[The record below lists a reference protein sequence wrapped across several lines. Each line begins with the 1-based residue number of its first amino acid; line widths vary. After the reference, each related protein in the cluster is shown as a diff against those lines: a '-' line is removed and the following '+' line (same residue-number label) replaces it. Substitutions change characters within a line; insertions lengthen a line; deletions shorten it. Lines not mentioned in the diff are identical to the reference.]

1 MAKKN
6 PTKNNLKQGQTLYVV
21 SPVSTIDGERPWEVL
36 TFFLHSH
43 KSFIGSDH
51 DPIDKLG
58 VKEAKQL
65 FQPKAI
71 AYFSLSKATTRA
83 KKLNKIERG
92 AYDER
97 NKIK

>member
-1 MAKKN
+1 M
-6 PTKNNLKQGQTLYVV
+6 YVV
-21 SPVSTIDGERPWEVL
+21 SPDISIDGEQLWQVL

-43 KSFIGSDH
+43 KTHIGSDH

-65 FQPKAI
+65 FQPKTI

-92 AYDER
+92 TYDER